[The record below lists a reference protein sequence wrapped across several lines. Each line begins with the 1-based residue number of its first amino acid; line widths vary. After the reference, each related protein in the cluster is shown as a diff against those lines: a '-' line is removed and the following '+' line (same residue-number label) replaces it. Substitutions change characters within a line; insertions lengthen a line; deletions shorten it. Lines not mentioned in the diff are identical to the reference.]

1 MGWRIL
7 RAFGWMRW
15 RVLLNSLERTGARD
29 TLERLSLAIDQLGPI
44 IAALLLV
51 PSLLAMSA
59 LSGFAGYSLA
69 RTPQDSLPF
78 EILRYLTLAVVGF
91 AVIGPI
97 VLPVMERPNTIRLL
111 LLPIPRAILY
121 VSQASTALADPWTLV
136 FLPVIVFL
144 PLGLAAGGAVQGAG
158 LALLAG
164 LLFLVVLVGL
174 STFTSCAVQLV
185 VRDRRRGE
193 LAALALVLL
202 IPLTAMLTNL
212 VGRNVSRPN
221 RPAPGTPRERSPAIA
236 VADRAARRA
245 FVAMPSE
252 RYVRATRAG
261 AERRPA
267 ESVGP
272 LLALA
277 ATATLLHGLAVLAFH
292 RLLAFPGAVVR
303 RRSGGRRTARPLR
316 LPGMPL
322 AASAVAIAQLRLALR
337 TPRGRSTLLS
347 PLLVFMV
354 LTALG
359 LSRGTVPFS
368 ISAHSGI
375 GLAALGATFSILATL
390 PFAMNQFA
398 IDGAGLT
405 LQLLSPVSDD
415 DLLNGKA
422 VANGLLAGAPALL
435 CIVAALCLFPG
446 GPAGLW
452 ISVPFAVASIYLLVA
467 PAAAALSSVFPRAVD
482 LNSIGSGSNAHGIAG
497 LLGIGSVLIA
507 AVPPAGLALL
517 ADAWLEQPEL
527 TPVVL
532 LAWCA
537 ATFGINRLLA
547 RPLRALLA
555 SRRENL
561 ALVAG

>member
-7 RAFGWMRW
+7 KAFGWMRW

-59 LSGFAGYSLA
+59 LSGYAGYSLA
-69 RTPQDSLPF
+69 RTPQDSLTF
-78 EILRYLTLAVVGF
+78 EILRYLTLAVSGF

-121 VSQASTALADPWTLV
+121 ISQASTALADPWTLV

-144 PLGLAAGGAVQGAG
+144 PLGLAAGGALQGAG
-158 LALLAG
+158 PAFLAG

-193 LAALALVLL
+193 LVALALVLL

-212 VGRNVSRPN
+212 LGQNVVGGN
-221 RPAPGTPRERSPAIA
+221 RPAAVTERSSVIVA
-236 VADRAARRA
+236 ADRIARQA
-245 FVAMPSE
+245 LSAMPSE

-267 ESVGP
+267 ASVGS
-272 LLALA
+272 LVALA

-292 RLLAFPGAVVR
+292 RLLAFPGAVTR
-303 RRSGGRRTARPLR
+303 RRSGGSRTARPLR

-322 AASAVAIAQLRLALR
+322 AASAVAIAQVRLALR

-359 LSRGTVPFS
+359 LSRGTAPFS
-368 ISAHSGI
+368 IMAHGGI
-375 GLAALGATFSILATL
+375 GLAAFGATFSILAML

-422 VANGLLAGAPALL
+422 VANGLLAGVPALL

-452 ISVPFAVASIYLLVA
+452 ISVPFAVTSIYLLVA
-467 PAAAALSSVFPRAVD
+467 PAAAALSSIFPRAVD

-497 LLGIGSVLIA
+497 LLGIGSVLLA
-507 AVPPAGLALL
+507 AVPPAGLAIL
-517 ADAWLEQPEL
+517 AQVWLERAEL
-527 TPVVL
+527 TLVVL

-547 RPLRALLA
+547 RPVRALLA

>member
-1 MGWRIL
+1 
-7 RAFGWMRW
+7 
-15 RVLLNSLERTGARD
+15 
-29 TLERLSLAIDQLGPI
+29 
-44 IAALLLV
+44 
-51 PSLLAMSA
+51 MSA

-69 RTPQDSLPF
+69 RAPQHSLTF
-78 EILRYLTLAVVGF
+78 EVLRYLTLAVSGF

-97 VLPVMERPNTIRLL
+97 ILPVMERPNAVRLL

-121 VSQASTALADPWTLV
+121 ASQASTALADPWTLV

-144 PLGLAAGGAVQGAG
+144 PLGLAAGGAAQGAVP
-158 LALLAG
+158 AFLAG
-164 LLFLVVLVGL
+164 LLFLLVIVGL

-193 LAALALVLL
+193 LVALALVLL

-212 VGRNVSRPN
+212 LGQNVSRRSRHAAT
-221 RPAPGTPRERSPAIA
+221 RPAERSPETA
-236 VADRAARRA
+236 VAERLARQA

-252 RYVRATRAG
+252 RYVSAMRAG

-267 ESVGP
+267 GSIAP
-272 LLALA
+272 MLALA
-277 ATATLLHGLAVLAFH
+277 ATAAVLHGFAVLAFH
-292 RLLAFPGAVVR
+292 RLLAFPGTVTR
-303 RRSGGRRTARPLR
+303 RRGSGSRTAWPPRI
-316 LPGMPL
+316 PGLSP

-347 PLLVFMV
+347 PLLVFIV
-354 LTALG
+354 LTALA
-359 LSRGTVPFS
+359 LSRGAVPFS
-368 ISAHSGI
+368 IIPQSGI
-375 GLAALGATFSILATL
+375 GLAAFGATFSIIATL
-390 PFAMNQFA
+390 PFTMNQFA

-435 CIVAALCLFPG
+435 CIVAALGLFPAG
-446 GPAGLW
+446 SAGLW
-452 ISVPFAVASIYLLVA
+452 ISVPIAAASIYLLVA
-467 PAAAALSSVFPRAVD
+467 PAAAALSAIFPRAVD
-482 LNSIGSGSNAHGIAG
+482 LNSIGGGSNAHGIAG
-497 LLGIGSVLIA
+497 LLGILSVLLS
-507 AVPPAGLALL
+507 AVPPTGLAIL
-517 ADAWLEQPEL
+517 AHAWLERPEL

-532 LAWCA
+532 LVWCA